1 MPELKL
7 QSVKGLAVILLGLV
21 LLLSG
26 CAAGT
31 GTRVTLLPDQ
41 GGHVGAVTVSTA
53 RGQQRIDEAYGSVF
67 VENAGA
73 APVAP
78 TGTDRQ
84 AFDQAHRRL
93 LDAEPPRSC
102 SFILNF
108 EFDSAVLTPKSRKM
122 LPEILRTV
130 HDHMPT
136 EVTVSGYADEAGTAE
151 HNLLLSAKRA
161 RHIAALLKGVVQDL
175 PVDVQYFGDKK
186 PLVPTPRGVREPRNR
201 RVEIFVL

>member
-1 MPELKL
+1 MPHLKL
-7 QSVKGLAVILLGLV
+7 RCVNGLAIILFALV
-21 LLLSG
+21 TLLSG

-41 GGHVGAVTVSTA
+41 GGHVGAVTVTTA

-73 APVAP
+73 APDAP
-78 TGTDRQ
+78 MGMERQ

-108 EFDSAVLTPKSRKM
+108 EFDSVVLTPKSRQM

-136 EVTVSGYADEAGTAE
+136 EATVSGYADEAGTAE
-151 HNLLLSAKRA
+151 HNLVLSAKRA
-161 RHIAALLKGVVQDL
+161 RFIAALLKQIVQDL
-175 PVDVQYFGDKK
+175 PVDVQYLGDEK
-186 PLVPTPRGVREPRNR
+186 PLVPTRCGVREPRNR